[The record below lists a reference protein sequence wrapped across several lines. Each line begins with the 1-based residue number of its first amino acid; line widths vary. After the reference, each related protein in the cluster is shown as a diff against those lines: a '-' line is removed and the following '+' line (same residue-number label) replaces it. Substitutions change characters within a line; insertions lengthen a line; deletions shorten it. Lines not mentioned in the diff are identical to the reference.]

1 MQTRSKAMLFACAI
15 AASSVLMGCGDEVS
29 APMPAAAPAPTP
41 APTPSPTPSPT
52 PTPTPP
58 AGALIAINIS
68 SPPAPPPGS
77 VAARLVTFAS
87 GLDSPWGMA
96 FMPDG
101 RLLVTQKS
109 GTLAL
114 VSANGQSV
122 STISGVPAVD
132 ARGQGGLLDVVLDP
146 QFATNRRIYLS
157 YSEPG
162 ANDTNGTAVARARLN
177 TAGTALEQVTV
188 IFQQTPKRTSTFH
201 YGSRMVFANDGA
213 LFVTLGER
221 ALFASESQSLSSQ
234 LGKVVRIDT
243 NGAPLPSNPFFAQG
257 GAAAAVWTYG
267 HRNPQAATLHPTT
280 GELWVGEHGPQGGD
294 EVNLALAGRNFGW
307 PNVSY
312 GCNYGDPVGTACRVG
327 GGTHM
332 APYTPPIAYWFA
344 TSTAPGG
351 MLFYTA
357 NRFPEWQGNLFVG
370 GLVGRTLYRIVMS
383 GAQVGAVEALF
394 AGQHE
399 VRDLKVGPDG
409 YIYLLSRNTNAIY
422 RIER

>member
-1 MQTRSKAMLFACAI
+1 
-15 AASSVLMGCGDEVS
+15 
-29 APMPAAAPAPTP
+29 
-41 APTPSPTPSPT
+41 
-52 PTPTPP
+52 
-58 AGALIAINIS
+58 
-68 SPPAPPPGS
+68 
-77 VAARLVTFAS
+77 
-87 GLDSPWGMA
+87 MA

-146 QFATNRRIYLS
+146 QFATNRRIYLT

-162 ANDTNGTAVARARLN
+162 PNDTNGTAVARARLN

-188 IFQQTPKRTSTFH
+188 IFQQTPKRASTFH

-221 ALFASESQSLSSQ
+221 ALFASEAQTLTSQ

-332 APYTPPIAYWFA
+332 APYTPPLAYWFA

-370 GLVGRTLYRIVMS
+370 GLVGRTLYRMVMS
-383 GAQVGAVEALF
+383 GPQAGAVEAMF

-399 VRDLKVGPDG
+399 VRDIKVGPDG
-409 YIYLLSRNTNAIY
+409 FIYLLSRNTNAIY